1 MEPIKSSL
9 LKKAEFGILGA
20 LLAEILLLTFLTASF
35 GEEGFSSKFLNYSNV
50 VQVLRSTSFIAMI
63 VVGQTVVLIAGGID
77 LAVGSVL
84 GLAGVVTA
92 ILIGEGSGST
102 AGILAGVVVG
112 VLSGALTGFVIT
124 RFRVSPFITTLGML
138 SVARGLAYGITGGET
153 IRNMPEE
160 FLFIGQGSLFGVPI
174 PVLVTLLFAVMI
186 SYFLRA
192 TTWGRYA
199 YAIGGNE
206 TAAMYS
212 GVNVKKMKLVY
223 YSICG
228 VASALAG
235 VFYAARFGVGQST
248 AGLGYELDVIAA
260 AVIGGVSLSGGKGT
274 ILGAIIGS
282 VFMGILRNGLVLL
295 DVSAYWQQVAIG
307 GVIVLAVGI
316 DMQRKNS

>member
-112 VLSGALTGFVIT
+112 VLSGA
-124 RFRVSPFITTLGML
+124 
-138 SVARGLAYGITGGET
+138 
-153 IRNMPEE
+153 
-160 FLFIGQGSLFGVPI
+160 
-174 PVLVTLLFAVMI
+174 
-186 SYFLRA
+186 
-192 TTWGRYA
+192 
-199 YAIGGNE
+199 
-206 TAAMYS
+206 
-212 GVNVKKMKLVY
+212 
-223 YSICG
+223 
-228 VASALAG
+228 
-235 VFYAARFGVGQST
+235 
-248 AGLGYELDVIAA
+248 
-260 AVIGGVSLSGGKGT
+260 
-274 ILGAIIGS
+274 
-282 VFMGILRNGLVLL
+282 
-295 DVSAYWQQVAIG
+295 
-307 GVIVLAVGI
+307 
-316 DMQRKNS
+316 